1 MKRLVWLLV
10 SVVLTTIVHAED
22 ETNKTLTIDDVFP
35 TNRVLDVQIT
45 LEPTDWDTIRFQSR
59 DFADALPEAG
69 NMPHL
74 TILILLC

>member
-1 MKRLVWLLV
+1 MKRIVWLLI

-45 LEPTDWDTIRFQSR
+45 LEPTD
-59 DFADALPEAG
+59 
-69 NMPHL
+69 
-74 TILILLC
+74 